1 MLVIQFHYISLLYR
15 IFYTNQLAVYKFE
28 EYLPKP
34 LRTWIDNKLR
44 ELRVLMVENG
54 LLADNNRGS
63 ASDSRAVIRAREALD
78 AARNDVN
85 DRNSQLLNHREDLT
99 KDYGA
104 DDVFR
109 SLKGQC
115 VSKDS
120 GEYTYE
126 LCWLE
131 HTTQKPKKGGAN
143 TGMGNFVSIDKI
155 SVDDEIPADGKG
167 LGSGDHIALRYEGG
181 SHCWNGPSRS
191 TLVVLGCAEKD
202 EIWKITE
209 QEKCV
214 YRMEVGTP
222 AACESESTGEKA
234 RGKDEL

>member
-1 MLVIQFHYISLLYR
+1 MVVYR
-15 IFYTNQLAVYKFE
+15 IE
-28 EYLPKP
+28 EYLPNP

-44 ELRVLMVENG
+44 GLRVFMVENG
-54 LLADNNRGS
+54 LLAGTSHGS
-63 ASDSRAVIRAREALD
+63 TSDSRAVIRAREALD
-78 AARNDVN
+78 AARNDARSKKTELVN
-85 DRNSQLLNHREDLT
+85 HQEDLT
-99 KDYGA
+99 KDYGM

-109 SLKGQC
+109 ALKGQC
-115 VSKDS
+115 FSKDS

-126 LCWLE
+126 LCWLDR
-131 HTTQKPKKGGAN
+131 TTQKPKKGGAH

-155 SVDDEIPADGKG
+155 FVDDVIPPDGRG
-167 LGSGDHIALRYEGG
+167 LGSGEHIALRYEGG
-181 SHCWNGPSRS
+181 NHCWNGPSRS

-222 AACESESTGEKA
+222 AACDSVDEEKA